1 MGKPYNTKGL
11 TLMGIFEKLL
21 GKKKKP
27 KGNLDQAEV
36 LKKVSDE
43 GTSGI
48 SPVLADTTNDFHQL
62 IVGYGHSS
70 GYQREHNEDAIFT
83 LTTNILTD
91 ESIEPFGLYIIA
103 DGMGGHQ
110 YGEIA
115 SALSVRGMASHVLN
129 KLFLPWVNHS
139 SSGIQGSLHE
149 VMQEGII
156 EAQRMIIK
164 DAPGGG
170 TTLTAA
176 LILHNRA
183 TITHVG
189 DSRAYLIHPDGKTQI
204 LTHDHTLVK
213 RLEELGQITP
223 EEAAIHP
230 QRNVLYRAL
239 GQGDPFEPD
248 VDSYQLPES
257 GYLLICSDGLWG
269 VVPQEKV
276 IEVVFAAQNPQE
288 ACNILVDT
296 ANAAGGPDNISV
308 ILVRLPDK
316 FEG

>member
-1 MGKPYNTKGL
+1 
-11 TLMGIFEKLL
+11 MGIFEKLL
-21 GKKKKP
+21 GKKNKSKEV
-27 KGNLDQAEV
+27 LDQPDP
-36 LKKVSDE
+36 LKTHHEQGLDDL
-43 GTSGI
+43 
-48 SPVLADTTNDFHQL
+48 SPGMADTPSEPPRL

-70 GYQREHNEDAIFT
+70 GRQRDHNEDAIFT
-83 LTTNILTD
+83 LTTNLVAGDT
-91 ESIEPFGLYIIA
+91 IEPFGLYIIA

-110 YGEIA
+110 YGEVA
-115 SALSVRGMASHVLN
+115 SAVSVRGMATHVLN
-129 KLFLPWVNHS
+129 GLYLPWLSHS
-139 SSGIQGSLHE
+139 GLGIQESLHE
-149 VMQEGII
+149 VMQEGIL
-156 EAQRMIIK
+156 ETQQMIIRA
-164 DAPGGG
+164 APGGG

-176 LILHNRA
+176 LVLNNRV

-213 RLEELGQITP
+213 RLEELGQLTS

-239 GQGDPFEPD
+239 GQGDPIEPD

-269 VVPQEKV
+269 VVPHEKV
-276 IEVVFAAQNPQE
+276 IEVVIATQNPQE
-288 ACNILVDT
+288 ACNILVDS

-308 ILVRLPDK
+308 ILVRLPAK